1 MWKDKSV
8 REKIQSIVKH
18 ALYGIFISAIVLLAY
33 WLSKS
38 GILEQWVARSEGS
51 EFIAVFLAGIFFTSF
66 STFPLTLALLNAL
79 AETPVPT
86 PAIALLAGLG
96 AMIGDAGLLSTLRA
110 SFLDDIS
117 AYLVRL
123 THGAFE
129 VAVGQKLVKIL
140 AFLLGGIVIASPLPD
155 ELGLSLMGIAHIPT
169 RYILLVSYIFNVL
182 GVAAIV
188 LAARAL

>member
-1 MWKDKSV
+1 MWRDKTTG
-8 REKIQSIVKH
+8 EKIKSIFKH
-18 ALYGIFISAIVLLAY
+18 ALYAIFVTAIVVVAY

-38 GILEQWVARSEGS
+38 GILTEWVARSEGT

-79 AETPVPT
+79 AQTQVPT

-96 AMIGDAGLLSTLRA
+96 AMIGDAGLLSTLRV
-110 SFLDDIS
+110 SFLDDAS
-117 AYLVRL
+117 AYLVKL

-129 VAVGQKLVKIL
+129 VAVGQKAVKIL

-182 GVAAIV
+182 GVAGIV